1 MLDGTQKIILLT
13 TLEKEA
19 IDYPSIL
26 GKHWLLPSLSQ
37 AFPWN
42 YNHFIMCTTQL
53 RKVASNFFI
62 FIFIFYFYAYLP
74 LAFQVFYSVFMDME
88 DSFLFFPWLKS
99 LQSSLIYHAF
109 PPIDLLC
116 LWFFLAI
123 ASFIFCHA
131 FPLIFSAYF
140 SFQLLA
146 SIIFVTQKSF
156 ILN

>member
-1 MLDGTQKIILLT
+1 MLDGTQKIILT

-53 RKVASNFFI
+53 RKVASNF
-62 FIFIFYFYAYLP
+62 YFLCLLAP

>member
-53 RKVASNFFI
+53 RKVASNL
-62 FIFIFYFYAYLP
+62 FIFYFYAYLP
-74 LAFQVFYSVFMDME
+74 HSRFKFSTVFSWIWKIL
-88 DSFLFFPWLKS
+88 SS
-99 LQSSLIYHAF
+99 SSL
-109 PPIDLLC
+109 DLRVFSLHSYIT
-116 LWFFLAI
+116 L
-123 ASFIFCHA
+123 SH
-131 FPLIFSAYF
+131 PLIFSAFGF
-140 SFQLLA
+140 SLQLLL
-146 SIIFVTQKSF
+146 SFFVTLSH
-156 ILN
+156 